1 MTNVN
6 VFGLICMCQHYIP
19 FIRESGGRIINVGS
33 LAGLVSAQG
42 MGPYNGSKHF
52 VETITD
58 SYRYELKEANIS
70 VSIIEPGMVRT
81 PMFEKDTATQDLMK
95 TLSPELLKVYEPH
108 LLMRTKNKEKT
119 FEHAPGPEVTTE
131 AIKHA
136 MFDSYPKTRYPISNF
151 KGNPAWVV
159 AAGTITQE
167 VGRNKPICR
176 DNHTYPNPNPKP
188 TVFKVVPFIF
198 GDRVLDHLV
207 KISLSTFH
215 MSTPPFFIIC
225 IFHNQHRSF
234 LSLGH

>member
-159 AAGTITQE
+159 A
-167 VGRNKPICR
+167 
-176 DNHTYPNPNPKP
+176 

-207 KISLSTFH
+207 NKSPSTFH
-215 MSTPPFFIIC
+215 ISTPPFFIFC
-225 IFHNQHRSF
+225 IFHNQP
-234 LSLGH
+234 